1 MSRKQVDQYVKSY
14 FPLLDMRMISIV
26 EDSENNLVAVGIS
39 MPSIARALQKAHG
52 KLFPFGWFHLLKALF
67 VKHSDILD
75 LLLVGV
81 KPEYQSK
88 GVNALLFADLIP
100 AYIKMGF
107 RYGETNPELEEN
119 EKVQMQWKYLKS
131 ETHKR
136 RRCYHKSL

>member
-1 MSRKQVDQYVKSY
+1 
-14 FPLLDMRMISIV
+14 MRMISIV

-81 KPEYQSK
+81 KPE
-88 GVNALLFADLIP
+88 
-100 AYIKMGF
+100 
-107 RYGETNPELEEN
+107 
-119 EKVQMQWKYLKS
+119 
-131 ETHKR
+131 
-136 RRCYHKSL
+136 